1 MPSRRALLAVL
12 SAVAWAAAV
21 VPATAATPAPVIRE
35 VVLHGEIDPASQ
47 RYLDEQIDAAS
58 RRGDAAIV
66 IRMDTPGGLSSSM
79 HEIIKHELASKVPVV
94 VWVAPDGARA
104 ASAGLFLAMA
114 ADVVAMAPQ
123 TNIGSATP
131 INSSGQNIGSDLRR
145 KVINDAVAQIRA
157 LAQSHGRNAD
167 WAERAVRV
175 AANLPASDAVA
186 QHVAEFEAGTQAEL
200 LARLDG
206 FRTKPKGLVVHTRGA
221 RVQVVQMSFPL
232 RVLQALIDPNIVF
245 LLFLGGIALIVF
257 EVAHPGLIA
266 PGLVG
271 AAMVLVA
278 LFGLSVLPFTWTGV
292 ALVGAGI
299 ALLVAELHVGH
310 GALAILGL
318 ALVIVGGLSLFD
330 TAGTPYQV
338 STPLV
343 IAIAIA
349 LAAFLWLVVS
359 RVLKARHAPLRSGDV
374 VFLGSRG
381 VVREALTPRGLVA
394 VDGALW
400 QAETADGAPLAA
412 GAAVVVNARRGL
424 LLEVAPVPVEA
435 QEASCTPS

>member
-1 MPSRRALLAVL
+1 MPTRRALLAVL
-12 SAVAWAAAV
+12 SAVAWAVAV
-21 VPATAATPAPVIRE
+21 VPATAAQAPVIRE
-35 VVLHGEIDPASQ
+35 VVLHGDIDPASQ

-79 HEIIKHELASKVPVV
+79 HEIIKHELAAKVPVV

-114 ADVVAMAPQ
+114 ADVVVMAPQ

-131 INSSGQNIGSDLRR
+131 IDSSGQNIGSDLRR

-206 FRTKPKGLVVHTRGA
+206 FRTRPKGLVVHTRGA
-221 RVQVVQMSFPL
+221 RVEVVQMSFPL
-232 RVLQALIDPNIVF
+232 RVLEALIDPNIVF

-271 AAMVLVA
+271 AAMLLVA

-292 ALVGAGI
+292 ALVGAGLV
-299 ALLVAELHVGH
+299 LLVAELHVGH

-318 ALVIVGGLSLFD
+318 AFVTVGGLSLFD
-330 TAGTPYQV
+330 TAGTPYRT

-343 IAIAIA
+343 VAVA
-349 LAAFLWLVVS
+349 LALTAFLSLVVS

-374 VFLGSRG
+374 LFLGARG
-381 VVREALTPRGLVA
+381 VVREALAPRGLVA

-400 QAETADGAPLAA
+400 QAETPDGAPLPT
-412 GAAVVVNARRGL
+412 GTAVVVNARRGL
-424 LLEVAPVPVEA
+424 LLEVAPVPIED
-435 QEASCTPS
+435 QEVSCTPS